1 MGLLRRPDHGPHQG
15 RGPDGV
21 AAGRA
26 KAILGEVPGCE
37 AIGDCRARSRGR
49 VAGIVESIKLVPRPD
64 TIRLEITIS
73 DGTGEIS
80 GVWFGHHRIGG
91 LDLGERVMFEGTV
104 GSPAPG
110 KLEILH
116 PTYQLLGRPGDN
128 GSRG

>member
-1 MGLLRRPDHGPHQG
+1 MRPFAP
-15 RGPDGV
+15 P
-21 AAGRA
+21 
-26 KAILGEVPGCE
+26 PGQTPTLSLSGYTQIV
-37 AIGDCRARSRGR
+37 IGSPVSLMR
-49 VAGIVESIKLVPRPD
+49 VSGIVESIKLIPRPD

-104 GSPAPG
+104 GSPGAG

-116 PTYQLLGRPGDN
+116 PTYQLLGKPGDD
-128 GSRG
+128 GR

>member
-1 MGLLRRPDHGPHQG
+1 M
-15 RGPDGV
+15 V
-21 AAGRA
+21 ASERA
-26 KAILGEVPGCE
+26 KAILGVVPGCE
-37 AIGDCRARSRGR
+37 PIGQVRVRHREK
-49 VAGIVESIKLVPRPD
+49 VAGIVESIKLIPRPD

-104 GSPAPG
+104 GSPGEG

-116 PTYQLLGRPGDN
+116 PTYQLLGKPEDN
-128 GSRG
+128 GS

>member
-1 MGLLRRPDHGPHQG
+1 MGLLRHSDHGSHHG
-15 RGPDGV
+15 KGTGGV
-21 AAGRA
+21 AAERA
-26 KAILGEVPGCE
+26 RAILGEVPGCE
-37 AIGDCRARSRGR
+37 AIGDCRARYRGR

-104 GSPAPG
+104 GSPGAG

-116 PTYQLLGRPGDN
+116 PSYQLLGRPGDN
-128 GSRG
+128 GSK

>member
-1 MGLLRRPDHGPHQG
+1 MRRSERRKGA
-15 RGPDGV
+15 GV
-21 AAGRA
+21 ITSERA
-26 KAILGEVPGCE
+26 KAILGDVPGCE
-37 AIGDCRARSRGR
+37 AIGDLRPRHRGR

-104 GSPAPG
+104 GSPSPG

-116 PTYQLLGRPGDN
+116 PTYQLLGRPGDD
-128 GSRG
+128 GQQ

>member
-1 MGLLRRPDHGPHQG
+1 MGLLRRSDHSKG
-15 RGPDGV
+15 DGAV
-21 AAGRA
+21 ASQRA
-26 KAILGEVPGCE
+26 KAILGEVPGCG
-37 AIGDCRARSRGR
+37 AIADCRARHRGR

-104 GSPAPG
+104 GSPGAG

-128 GSRG
+128 GS

>member
-1 MGLLRRPDHGPHQG
+1 MGLLRRSNYSKG
-15 RGPDGV
+15 DGAV
-21 AAGRA
+21 ASQRA
-26 KAILGEVPGCE
+26 KAILGKVPDCE
-37 AIGDCRARSRGR
+37 TIADCRARHHGR

-104 GSPAPG
+104 GSPGAG

-128 GSRG
+128 GS

>member
-1 MGLLRRPDHGPHQG
+1 MGLLRRSNHKG
-15 RGPDGV
+15 DGV
-21 AAGRA
+21 VASERA
-26 KAILGEVPGCE
+26 KAILGKVPGCE
-37 AIGDCRARSRGR
+37 TIGTCRPRQRGR

-104 GSPAPG
+104 GSPGAG

-116 PTYQLLGRPGDN
+116 PTYQLLGKPGDD
-128 GSRG
+128 GR

>member
-1 MGLLRRPDHGPHQG
+1 MRRSERRKGA
-15 RGPDGV
+15 GV
-21 AAGRA
+21 VTYERA
-26 KAILGEVPGCE
+26 KAILGNVPGCE
-37 AIGDCRARSRGR
+37 AIGDCRPRHRGR
-49 VAGIVESIKLVPRPD
+49 VVGIVESIRLIPRPD

-104 GSPAPG
+104 GSPGAG

-116 PTYQLLGRPGDN
+116 PTYQLLGRPGND
-128 GSRG
+128 GR

>member
-1 MGLLRRPDHGPHQG
+1 MGLRRRSNHS
-15 RGPDGV
+15 RGDGAV
-21 AAGRA
+21 AAQRA

-37 AIGDCRARSRGR
+37 AIGECRARRRGR

-104 GSPAPG
+104 GSPGAG

-116 PTYQLLGRPGDN
+116 PTYQLLGRAGDS
-128 GSRG
+128 GS